1 MATYNITQDDIYL
14 LKSHKLIHIK
24 VYLLND
30 ENMIVDELQGYVTS
44 GDYSD
49 DASSDVRKTC
59 NFSMH
64 SYDSTYDIGEYNRIW
79 LKNRVR
85 IDLGFEYFDR
95 TIWYTKGIYIFD
107 SCSYTY
113 DGSTRDITFQCS
125 DLVSTINGTHGGTVV
140 SQCTYCDIP
149 LNECKEHRG
158 QVFGTSLLIKGCT
171 LNEETGLYEG
181 NDIKKVVED
190 LLEQNGITEYKVDT
204 IGQVSCLQGYAVNW
218 KQNRIDTGTTKDEAD
233 IAESTRIDDLEND
246 HGTWHMIPYDL
257 EFDKEVTLWD
267 ILVKIRDLYPGY
279 EMFFDKDGM
288 FVFQLIPICHHDIDV
303 LDAEVMEGLV
313 ISENTDYDLTTVR
326 NATKVYGQNI
336 EPDRYSEDTQII
348 DAIYQRKELQ
358 DNGEEITVEENV
370 KSIKVNF
377 IVGDDESSTVLQDE
391 SEENEGSDETEETV
405 TFVKKDGIVIGVLFS
420 HLREL
425 GTEEELSK
433 INAYLTIKSE
443 GVDETLPIKLRK
455 AIVSEDENG
464 VATNEIVYNNMQYS
478 SFYQSVKNSTTNENG
493 ELIEVIEEIQDI
505 YCFKYLKSQ
514 NIWVYAGMYQI
525 EGYYENNNPESPF
538 SIDKIGYRLQIKSG
552 GEYENITTS
561 TLAQERAE
569 YENWITSRLTDTIT
583 IESVIIPFLEVNQKI
598 QYRKLSNG
606 SVDSYIINSLSA
618 SFIDGTMT
626 ITMNK
631 FYELDPF
638 IVCS

>member
-24 VYLLND
+24 VYLLN
-30 ENMIVDELQGYVTS
+30 EESMIIDELQGYVTS

-79 LKNRVR
+79 LNNRVR
-85 IDLGFEYFDR
+85 IDLGFEYFGKI
-95 TIWYTKGIYIFD
+95 IWYTKGIYVFD

-113 DGSTRDITFQCS
+113 DSSTRDITFQCS
-125 DLVSTINGTHGGTVV
+125 DLVSTINGTHGGIING
-140 SQCTYCDIP
+140 QCPYCNIP
-149 LNECKEHRG
+149 LNDCKEHRG
-158 QVFGTSLLIKGCT
+158 QMFGTSILIEGCT

-190 LLEQNGITEYKVDT
+190 LLEQNGIKEYRVDT
-204 IGQVSCLQGYAVNW
+204 IGQVSCLQGYATNW
-218 KQNRIDTGTTKDEAD
+218 KQNRIDTGTEQEVAD
-233 IAESTRIDDLEND
+233 KAESTKIDDLEND

-267 ILVKIRDLYPGY
+267 VLVKIRDLYPGY

-303 LDAEVMEGLV
+303 LDCDVMEGLV
-313 ISENTDYDLTTVR
+313 ISENTDYDFTTVR

-336 EPDRYSEDTQII
+336 EPDRYSETSNIVSVSYNSKEVISIEPTFDMVFAYSGDII
-348 DAIYQRKELQ
+348 
-358 DNGEEITVEENV
+358 
-370 KSIKVNF
+370 
-377 IVGDDESSTVLQDE
+377 
-391 SEENEGSDETEETV
+391 
-405 TFVKKDGIVIGVLFS
+405 IGVLFPEILDMQKQLDS
-420 HLREL
+420 YI
-425 GTEEELSK
+425 T
-433 INAYLTIKSE
+433 INN
-443 GVDETLPIKLRK
+443 ETYPIVLRK
-455 AIVSEDENG
+455 AIVTEDENET
-464 VATNEIVYNNMQYS
+464 AKNIIKYENLQYS
-478 SFYQSVKNSTTNENG
+478 YFNNE
-493 ELIEVIEEIQDI
+493 DM
-505 YCFKYLKSQ
+505 YCFKYLSSQ
-514 NIWVYAGMYQI
+514 KLWVYAGMYQI
-525 EGYYENNNPESPF
+525 EGYCENNDPDSPF
-538 SIDKIGYRLQIKSG
+538 AIDKIGYRLQIKSG
-552 GEYENITTS
+552 GDYEDITTS

-569 YENWITSRLTDTIT
+569 YENWVVSRLTDSIS

-598 QYRKLSNG
+598 QYKKISNG
-606 SVDSYIINSLSA
+606 SVDSYIIKSLSA
-618 SFIDGTMT
+618 SFTDGTMT